1 MRRSFAVSLLA
12 VLAIAALALAVL
24 DARPSARQ
32 QNDLDLLMADTLKNR
47 NEAWLRLHDYI
58 LDERES
64 FEILGDDRLALQGFR
79 REYTWFLR
87 DGYLVRSPIRSNGV
101 AISEQER
108 RRYEETWLKDEKDR
122 EARQKTRE
130 DKKAQ
135 EAAAAQAAA
144 VDPPMTVEDV
154 VRQDPQSRFM
164 SEAYFMKFRFEPG
177 NYYLA
182 GREEIDGRPVLKIEY
197 YPTRMFS
204 DEERQERRSD
214 RASGKAATEKRRER
228 DRDRDRE
235 QELED
240 RIDRSLNKVTLVTLW
255 VDPAERQIVRFL
267 FDNADFGF
275 LPYRQIVRV
284 EQITGQMTMGR
295 YFDGVWLPKEIRA
308 AGSATLATGTLRFNY
323 AREFY
328 DYRMGEVRAR
338 IRAYVPKLP

>member
-1 MRRSFAVSLLA
+1 MRRPFPRSLLP
-12 VLAIAALALAVL
+12 VLALAALAAAGL
-24 DARPSARQ
+24 DAQTSARQ
-32 QNDLDLLMADTLKNR
+32 QNDLDRLMADTLKNR

-58 LDERES
+58 LDEHES

-79 REYTWFLR
+79 REYSWFLR
-87 DGYLVRSPIRSNGV
+87 DGYLVRSPVRSNGV
-101 AISEQER
+101 AISEHER
-108 RRYEETWLKDEKDR
+108 RRYEETWLKEEKDG
-122 EARQKTRE
+122 EARQKARE
-130 DKKAQ
+130 EKKAQ
-135 EAAAAQAAA
+135 EAAAAQMAA
-144 VDPPMTVEDV
+144 VDPPMSIEDV

-204 DEERQERRSD
+204 DEQRQKRRDD
-214 RASGKAATEKRRER
+214 RASGKAAAGPRRER
-228 DRDRDRE
+228 DRE
-235 QELED
+235 HELED
-240 RIDRSLNKVTLVTLW
+240 RIERSMNKVTLVTLW
-255 VDPAERQIVRFL
+255 VDPEERQIVRFL

-284 EQITGQMTMGR
+284 EQVKAQMTMGR
-295 YFDGVWLPKEIRA
+295 HFDGVWLPKEIRGTGA
-308 AGSATLATGTLRFNY
+308 ATLATGTLRFSY

>member
-1 MRRSFAVSLLA
+1 MRRSFSTSLLP
-12 VLAIAALALAVL
+12 ALALAALAAALL
-24 DARPSARQ
+24 DARPLARQ
-32 QNDLDLLMADTLKNR
+32 QSDLDRLMADTLKNR

-87 DGYLVRSPIRSNGV
+87 DGYLVRSPVRSNGV

-108 RRYEETWLKDEKDR
+108 RRYEETWLKEEKDR
-122 EARQKTRE
+122 EARQKARE

-135 EAAAAQAAA
+135 EAAAAQTGA
-144 VDPPMTVEDV
+144 VDPPMSVEDV

-204 DEERQERRSD
+204 DEQRQERRDD
-214 RASGKAATEKRRER
+214 RAAGKAAAEKSRER
-228 DRDRDRE
+228 DRERDVE
-235 QELED
+235 E
-240 RIDRSLNKVTLVTLW
+240 RIERSMNKVTLVTLW
-255 VDPAERQIVRFL
+255 VDPEERQIVRFL

-284 EQITGQMTMGR
+284 EKVMAQMTMGR
-295 YFDGVWLPKEIRA
+295 YFDGVWLPKEIRGTGA
-308 AGSATLATGTLRFNY
+308 ATLATGTLRFNY